1 MTYTLFDLTY
11 RVARELGLTQEGVAT
26 GGSTT
31 TLIDTVM
38 REEADDL
45 WNKGT
50 LWVLRD
56 AGGAGAA
63 PEKEYATVSD
73 FVQATS
79 TLTIS
84 AVTAAIAGGDRYA
97 LAMKQVPLHIII
109 QKINQAIQDL
119 GPVPYADITSITTA
133 DDQTEYSLPVAAK
146 RDLLQV
152 RIQTVDDDANDNR
165 WIEVPGGWEVQQADP
180 GAQPRLIIQQFT
192 SGYDLKLV
200 YLANHPAL
208 EVATA
213 TLSEYI
219 PVERIVIPA
228 VLACLEYRKMRTGW
242 KQWDDEIRVYQERA
256 AEVKLCR
263 RVLRPQRD
271 RRYMYTG
278 NQVIS
283 INDDEPD
290 KVYL

>member
-38 REEADDL
+38 RDEADDF

-50 LWVLRD
+50 VWVLRD
-56 AGGAGAA
+56 AAGAGAA
-63 PEKEYATVSD
+63 PENEYATISD
-73 FVQATS
+73 FVQTTS
-79 TLTIS
+79 TMTIS
-84 AVTAAIAGGDRYA
+84 SVTAAIAGGDRYA
-97 LAMKQVPLHIII
+97 CMMKQVPLNIII

-192 SGYDLKLV
+192 AGYDLKLV

-208 EVATA
+208 QVATA

-242 KQWDDEIRVYQERA
+242 KQWDDEIRMYQERA
-256 AEVKLCR
+256 AEVKARR
-263 RVLRPQRD
+263 RVTRPQRD

-278 NQVIS
+278 NQS
-283 INDDEPD
+283 ITIKDDEPD

>member
-26 GGSTT
+26 GGSAT

-256 AEVKLCR
+256 AEVKLRR

>member
-26 GGSTT
+26 GGSAT

-38 REEADDL
+38 REEADDY

-50 LWVLRD
+50 VWVLRD

-256 AEVKLCR
+256 AEVKLRR

>member
-26 GGSTT
+26 GGSAT

-38 REEADDL
+38 RDEADDL

-50 LWVLRD
+50 VWVLRD

-256 AEVKLCR
+256 AEVKLRR